1 MARKV
6 VNRKELRAQADA
18 AEAAEKAAPKKAAK
32 KAAPKAKAA
41 AKAPKEAKA
50 KPAKAVK
57 KPAAR
62 KKTVKE
68 VRMRAFWGVFT
79 SAMKKVAMFD
89 YADRKAADK
98 KATELSASSRAPHF
112 VQLVKEPISE

>member
-6 VNRKELRAQADA
+6 VNRKEFRAQADA
-18 AEAAEKAAPKKAAK
+18 AEAAEKSAPKKAAK
-32 KAAPKAKAA
+32 KAKAA
-41 AKAPKEAKA
+41 ASKAPKEAKE
-50 KPAKAVK
+50 KPAKAAK
-57 KPAAR
+57 KPASR

-79 SAMKKVAMFD
+79 PAMKKVAMFD

-98 KATELSASSRAPHF
+98 KATELSASSRAQHF